1 MENHSQLGSY
11 ENRFKRV
18 TSYIYEHLA
27 EDLDLIKLADIA
39 CMSAY
44 HWHRIYHA
52 MHGETLAAT
61 VKRLRLHRAAGFL
74 VHSDLPVDQVA
85 VKSGYANLQSFTRIF
100 HSVYGM
106 PPARYRKEGSHT
118 VFQQQQANRSSH
130 MYPVEI
136 KTVPAIQAVTVD
148 HTGSYMDIGKAF
160 ETMYGCLASRQLFR
174 PGMRSI
180 GIYLDDPFSVEEAAL
195 RSKAGVVFEGPIP
208 AEALLAPLAAS
219 DVAGGTYAVLRYKGP
234 YADMR
239 VAYQWLYGEWLA
251 QSGKEAADAPAFEE
265 YLNNPRDT
273 APTELLTDIYLP
285 LR

>member
-1 MENHSQLGSY
+1 MENQASPSSY
-11 ENRFKRV
+11 EKRFNRV
-18 TSYIYEHLA
+18 TNYIYEHLD
-27 EDLDLIKLADIA
+27 EELDLIKLADIA

-74 VHSDLPVDQVA
+74 VHSEMPVEQVA
-85 VKSGYANLQSFTRIF
+85 AKSGYANLQSFTRIF

-106 PPARYRKEGSHT
+106 PPARYRKQGSHT
-118 VFQQQQANRSSH
+118 IFHPQHVDRSEF

-136 KTVPAIQAVTVD
+136 KTVAAMQAVTID
-148 HTGSYMDIGKAF
+148 HTGSYMEIGKAF
-160 ETMYGCLASRQLFR
+160 ETLYGCLGARQLFR

-180 GIYLDDPFSVEEAAL
+180 GIYLDDPFSVEEARL
-195 RSKAGVVFEGPIP
+195 RSKAGVVFADAPSSDAVQP
-208 AEALLAPLAAS
+208 PLAAS
-219 DVAGGTYAVLRYKGP
+219 QIAGGTYAVLRYKGP

-239 VAYQWLYGEWLA
+239 AAYQWLYGEWLV
-251 QSGKEAADAPAFEE
+251 QSGKDAADAPVFEE

>member
-1 MENHSQLGSY
+1 MQTQPGLSSY
-11 ENRFKRV
+11 EKRFSRV
-18 TSYIYEHLA
+18 TSYIYEHLD
-27 EDLDLIKLADIA
+27 EELDLMKLADIA
-39 CMSAY
+39 CMSAC

-61 VKRLRLHRAAGFL
+61 VKRLRLHRAAGLL
-74 VHSDLPVDQVA
+74 VHSEIPVDQVA
-85 VKSGYANLQSFTRIF
+85 ARSGYANVQSFTRIF

-118 VFQQQQANRSSH
+118 VFQQQSADRSEH

-136 KTVPAIQAVTVD
+136 KKITSMQAITVD

-160 ETMYGCLASRQLFR
+160 ETLYSCLAAREMFR
-174 PGMRSI
+174 PGMRSVAL
-180 GIYLDDPFSVEEAAL
+180 YLDDPFSVDEALL
-195 RSKAGVVFEGPIP
+195 RSKAGAVFEEAP
-208 AEALLAPLAAS
+208 AADAIQPPLAQSAI
-219 DVAGGTYAVLRYKGP
+219 AGGKHAVLRYKGP

-239 VAYQWLYGEWLA
+239 VAYQWLYGEWLP
-251 QSGKEAADAPAFEE
+251 QSGQEAGDAPVFEE

-273 APTELLTDIYLP
+273 PPTELLTDIYLP

>member
-1 MENHSQLGSY
+1 MHNQPSLSSY
-11 ENRFKRV
+11 ENRFHRV
-18 TSYIYEHLA
+18 TSYIYEHLD
-27 EDLDLIKLADIA
+27 EELDLMKLADIA

-74 VHSDLPVDQVA
+74 VHSELSVDQVA
-85 VKSGYANLQSFTRIF
+85 AKSGYANLQSFTRIF
-100 HSVYGM
+100 RAVYGM

-118 VFQQQQANRSSH
+118 VFQQQRADRSQL

-136 KTVPAIQAVTVD
+136 KTISPMQAITVD

-160 ETMYGCLASRQLFR
+160 ETLYGCLGARELFR
-174 PGMRSI
+174 PGMRSVAI
-180 GIYLDDPFSVEEAAL
+180 FFDDPFSVEEALL
-195 RSKAGVVFEGPIP
+195 RSRAGAVFEEDLPP
-208 AEALLAPLAAS
+208 EAIQAPLGQS
-219 DVAGGTYAVLRYKGP
+219 RIDGGKYAVLRYKGP

-239 VAYQWLYGEWLA
+239 VAYQWLYGEWLQ
-251 QSGKEAADAPAFEE
+251 QSGQEPADIPVFEE

-273 APTELLTDIYLP
+273 APTELLTDIHLP